1 MNRAATVLSTFFA
14 CLCFTASAQEYPA
27 KPVKMIVP
35 WPPGG
40 VVDVVGRIVAKE
52 LSIGLGQP
60 VIVENKAGAGG
71 MIGVEL
77 ASKAEPDG
85 YTILVTSSSLA
96 YYSSLYRKL
105 PFDPVE
111 GLAPIAPL
119 ARAPHLLVAAWS
131 APFKSVAEIVAQAKA
146 SPGNLTYASAGPGS
160 PSHLAGELFKKMS
173 GSDILHVPYKGA
185 EGALVD
191 VLGGRVQMFF
201 STIAATL
208 PHMKSDKIRIVA
220 IGSAER
226 SPLLPD
232 VRTISESGVPGF
244 ESTLWIGAFAPAG
257 TPGRIIER
265 LNVEMAKT
273 LKTKAATDAYAMNG
287 LDPATSSPREFG
299 DFFRKD
305 VVKWGAI
312 IKAANLQA
320 D

>member
-1 MNRAATVLSTFFA
+1 MNRVATIFPTFLA
-14 CLCFTASAQEYPA
+14 CLCFTAYAQEYPS
-27 KPVKMIVP
+27 KPVKMIIP

-52 LSIGLGQP
+52 LSTSLGQP
-60 VIVENKAGAGG
+60 VVVENKAGAGG
-71 MIGVEL
+71 MIGVEI
-77 ASKAEPDG
+77 ASKAEADG
-85 YTILVTSSSLA
+85 HTILVTSNSLA
-96 YYSSLYRKL
+96 YYPGLYRKL
-105 PFDPVE
+105 SFDPVKD
-111 GLAPIAPL
+111 LSPIAPL
-119 ARAPHLLVAAWS
+119 ARAPHLLVAAQS

-173 GSDILHVPYKGA
+173 GGDILHVPYKGA

-208 PHMKSDKIRIVA
+208 PHMKSDRLRIVA

-226 SPLLPD
+226 AALLPHA
-232 VRTISESGVPGF
+232 RTISESGVPGF
-244 ESTLWIGAFAPAG
+244 ESMLWIGAFAPAA

-265 LNVEMAKT
+265 LNVEMAKA
-273 LKTKAATDAYAMNG
+273 LKTKAASDAYAMNG
-287 LDPATSSPREFG
+287 LDPAAGSPKDFG
-299 DFFRKD
+299 DLFRKD
-305 VVKWGAI
+305 IVKWSEI
-312 IKAANLQA
+312 IRASNLRV

>member
-1 MNRAATVLSTFFA
+1 
-14 CLCFTASAQEYPA
+14 
-27 KPVKMIVP
+27 
-35 WPPGG
+35 
-40 VVDVVGRIVAKE
+40 
-52 LSIGLGQP
+52 
-60 VIVENKAGAGG
+60 
-71 MIGVEL
+71 
-77 ASKAEPDG
+77 
-85 YTILVTSSSLA
+85 
-96 YYSSLYRKL
+96 
-105 PFDPVE
+105 
-111 GLAPIAPL
+111 
-119 ARAPHLLVAAWS
+119 
-131 APFKSVAEIVAQAKA
+131 
-146 SPGNLTYASAGPGS
+146 
-160 PSHLAGELFKKMS
+160 MS

-208 PHMKSDKIRIVA
+208 PHMKSDKLRIVA

-257 TPGRIIER
+257 TPGRVIER
-265 LNVEMAKT
+265 LNVEMAKA
-273 LKTKAATDAYAMNG
+273 LKTKAASDAYAMNG

-312 IKAANLQA
+312 IKAAKLQA